1 MCVVMLDR
9 IYILLSTFP
18 GHQTYQQVKKL
29 NHSSQESNT
38 NTITDTI
45 KNIISD
51 QKVIWAIDTFRTKHQ
66 QGLLGFIQSAY
77 SHFHRAWYRL
87 SPLYSNCAY
96 WEVLCPKFRI
106 KQSLF
111 LSRNLANKTIMIQNL
126 SAP

>member
-9 IYILLSTFP
+9 ICILLMTFP
-18 GHQTYQQVKKL
+18 GHQTYHQARKL
-29 NHSSQESNT
+29 NHSSQESNS
-38 NTITDTI
+38 NTITATI
-45 KNIISD
+45 KNLISD
-51 QKVIWAIDTFRTKHQ
+51 QKVICAIDTFRTKH

-77 SHFHRAWYRL
+77 SHFHCPCYRL

-96 WEVLCPKFRI
+96 WEVLCPKFGI
-106 KQSLF
+106 KLSLF